1 MPSSEGEKDREFAR
15 LPFLV
20 VEDQGF
26 QGWLTANLLRELGAK
41 SVFSAGDGVAAL
53 EVLKGADPP
62 IGVVVSDLDMP
73 GMDGMELSRHMA
85 EQVNVAALIVLNSM
99 AAPLIA

>member
-1 MPSSEGEKDREFAR
+1 MEIAR
-15 LPFLV
+15 LRFLV

-26 QGWLTANLLRELGAK
+26 QRWLTANLLRELGAK

-62 IGVVVSDLDMP
+62 IDGVVSDLDMP
-73 GMDGMELSRHMA
+73 GMDGMEPIRHIVA
-85 EQVNVAALIVLNSM
+85 QAKVAALIVVASM
-99 AAPLIA
+99 GAPLIPSAGTRA